1 MLLKYKKLKTKSSL
15 ILLFC
20 LFLTQAFAQDSYRM
34 KMLSNYNNPNLPKVD
49 FTDIWND
56 LTGYYDPKTQR
67 EYIICGSTDSVYF
80 FDITD
85 PRKMVL
91 VDVESGRSIYAR
103 NRDFETYKHY
113 AYCVSDQASGI
124 GGLQIFDLQYLPDS
138 VHKVYES
145 NALGTLTHTIFI
157 DSVVAKM
164 YMSSNIGSFGFSA
177 LDVISL
183 ANPEQPVLHTRLK
196 IPLRPSGNE
205 IFNRVHEMYA
215 RNDTVYLSCEQ
226 SGLFVF
232 DLRDPNI
239 HALIGSITAY
249 PDQGYNHSSW
259 LDKTGKH
266 IMFTDETM
274 GMDVK
279 IFDIKNLAEPKFL
292 SQFNS
297 NASAMPHNAY
307 WYGDFAYVSAYHD
320 GVRVYN
326 VSNPSDPYEVAW
338 FDTHPDKPEVYSGYK
353 GCWGVYPFL
362 PSKHIIASD
371 LTAGIF
377 VFEID
382 SLLTGNEKEE
392 ENSISVKLFPN
403 PSNDFI
409 QIILSEPTPFEVKI
423 LDLNGK
429 QIAENIY
436 PENDK
441 KIDVSQLAS
450 GLYMIEVLTQKGSA
464 YKKFLKW

>member
-1 MLLKYKKLKTKSSL
+1 MKTKISL
-15 ILLFC
+15 LLLFC
-20 LFLTQAFAQDSYRM
+20 LLLNQLSAQDFYKM
-34 KMLSNYNNPNLPKVD
+34 KLLSNYNNPNLPKVD
-49 FTDIWND
+49 VTDIWND
-56 LTGYYDPKTQR
+56 LTGYYDAKTNR

-80 FDITD
+80 FDITN
-85 PRKMVL
+85 PSKMIL
-91 VDVESGRSIYAR
+91 VDVESGKSIYAR

-157 DSVVAKM
+157 DSAVGKM
-164 YMSSNIGSFGFSA
+164 YMSSNMGPFGFSA

-183 ANPEQPVLHTRLK
+183 ANPEQPVLQTRLK
-196 IPLRPSGNE
+196 IPVRPSGNE

-226 SGLFVF
+226 SGLFIF
-232 DLRDPNI
+232 DLRDTNN

-259 LDKTGKH
+259 LDKSGKH
-266 IMFTDETM
+266 IMFTDENM

-279 IFDIKNLAEPKFL
+279 IFDIQNLAEPKYL

-297 NASAMPHNAY
+297 NASAMPHNAF

-320 GVRVYN
+320 GVRVYD
-326 VSNPSDPYEVAW
+326 VSNPSYPIEVAW
-338 FDTHPDKPEVYSGYK
+338 YDTHPEKPENYSGYK
-353 GCWGVYPFL
+353 GCWGLYPFL

-382 SLLTGNEKEE
+382 STLLSKKEVTKE
-392 ENSISVKLFPN
+392 ALSVQLFPN
-403 PSNDFI
+403 PCKDI
-409 QIILSEPTPFEVKI
+409 LQIKLSEPSHFEARV
-423 LDLNGK
+423 LDLNGMEVLATEHMNK
-429 QIAENIY
+429 EGNF
-436 PENDK
+436 N
-441 KIDVSQLAS
+441 VSHLSS
-450 GLYMIEVLTQKGSA
+450 GLYLVEIKSA
-464 YKKFLKW
+464 QASTYKKFLKW